1 MIAMQC
7 VPMKCN
13 ISDCSARC
21 TYAVQGVPMQCN
33 AGFRSGGS
41 LVTAGKEAK
50 VATRDPGVQDW
61 EQYARVQGAEYRI

>member
-1 MIAMQC
+1 MI
-7 VPMKCN
+7 
-13 ISDCSARC
+13 
-21 TYAVQGVPMQCN
+21 TVQGVPMQCN

-41 LVTAGKEAK
+41 LVAAGREAK

>member
-1 MIAMQC
+1 MI
-7 VPMKCN
+7 
-13 ISDCSARC
+13 
-21 TYAVQGVPMQCN
+21 TVQGVPMQCN

-41 LVTAGKEAK
+41 LVTAGREAK